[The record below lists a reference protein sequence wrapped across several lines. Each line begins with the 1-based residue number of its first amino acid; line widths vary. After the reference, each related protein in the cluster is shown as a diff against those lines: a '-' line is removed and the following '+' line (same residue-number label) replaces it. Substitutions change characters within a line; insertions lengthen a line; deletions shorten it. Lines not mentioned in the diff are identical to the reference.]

1 MKNQN
6 FSSKKDSSPS
16 PSNPKSLS
24 HSSCVQLT
32 VPIINHLFIINKLDL
47 KKMLLMFYNNKYFEL
62 KA

>member
-6 FSSKKDSSPS
+6 FSSKTDSSSS

-24 HSSCVQLT
+24 HSSCVQLI
-32 VPIINHLFIINKLDL
+32 VLIINHLFIINKLDL